1 MSTMIFYQM
10 SRFNDHTTFMEEALD
25 YWYQELPYHKLQ
37 RIYATDSITIELQQ
51 SWYKLSYHQK
61 NKIYED
67 RICKDAQ

>member
-10 SRFNDHTTFMEEALD
+10 SRFNEYSTYMEQALD
-25 YWYQELPYHKLQ
+25 HWYQELPYHKLQ

-51 SWYKLSYHQK
+51 SWYVLTYHQK

-67 RICKDAQ
+67 RIYKDAQ